1 MTDFDTTNPPR
12 RDDLV
17 QRIELMEAMI
27 SEGRCTT
34 MRYGWIFLM
43 WGLLYYAAIAWEMY
57 LPGRN
62 FAWPVCMVL
71 GVIIIQIWRW
81 RIVRSGVGHESP
93 RSRSIGAVWGAVGC
107 AFFLYMGAAAASHHI
122 QSPAVNATVMFFLG
136 LAHAISAIILRW
148 RVQGAV
154 AAIWWAGGMAIFF
167 APYPASLFIFLAA
180 TFFGMILFGLYTM
193 MLERQRA
200 ASLVQHHA

>member
-1 MTDFDTTNPPR
+1 MTDFDTDNPPR

-17 QRIELMEAMI
+17 QRIELMETMI
-27 SEGRCTT
+27 AEGRSTT
-34 MRYGWIFLM
+34 TRYGWIFLM
-43 WGLLYYAAIAWEMY
+43 WGLLYYAAIAWEIY
-57 LPGRN
+57 LPAPN

-71 GVIIIQIWRW
+71 GVVIIQVWEWQMR
-81 RIVRSGVGHESP
+81 RSGLRHESP
-93 RSRSIGAVWGAVGC
+93 RSRSVGAVWGAVGC

-167 APYPASLFIFLAA
+167 APYPASLIIFLVAS
-180 TFFGMILFGLYTM
+180 FFGMILFGLYAM
-193 MLERQRA
+193 MLEHRRA
-200 ASLVQHHA
+200 AALVQHHA